1 MRTVNQYLGR
11 KPTMIVGLSSIF
23 LSSILFWYIFSLKN
37 IFGISIQFTII
48 LGAILLGIG
57 ITTAQITSSAFTSD
71 LIGQNTVRNIKKLFI
86 EKISICIGNEC
97 ICLWSYVIFG

>member
-11 KPTMIVGLSSIF
+11 KSTMIVGLCFIL
-23 LSSILFWYIFSLKN
+23 LSSILFWYIFSFEDLFK
-37 IFGISIQFTII
+37 ISIQFTII

-71 LIGQNTVRNIKKLFI
+71 LIGQNTVRII
-86 EKISICIGNEC
+86 
-97 ICLWSYVIFG
+97 

>member
-11 KPTMIVGLSSIF
+11 KPTMIVGLSF
-23 LSSILFWYIFSLKN
+23 VLLSSLIFWYIFSLKDS
-37 IFGISIQFTII
+37 FGISIQFTII

-71 LIGQNTVRNIKKLFI
+71 LIGQNTVRNINQFL
-86 EKISICIGNEC
+86 
-97 ICLWSYVIFG
+97 Y